1 MFGLY
6 TMSIALGKTFH
17 MIFTSISLENIT
29 KSSSNNNNNNCGY
42 LRHALDVA
50 KHAENVAKQAEV
62 GQGRCT
68 LLL

>member
-1 MFGLY
+1 
-6 TMSIALGKTFH
+6 

-42 LRHALDVA
+42 LWHALDVA
-50 KHAENVAKQAEV
+50 KHAENVAKQAENVAKQAEV

>member
-1 MFGLY
+1 
-6 TMSIALGKTFH
+6 

-50 KHAENVAKQAEV
+50 KHAENVAKQAENVAKQAEV